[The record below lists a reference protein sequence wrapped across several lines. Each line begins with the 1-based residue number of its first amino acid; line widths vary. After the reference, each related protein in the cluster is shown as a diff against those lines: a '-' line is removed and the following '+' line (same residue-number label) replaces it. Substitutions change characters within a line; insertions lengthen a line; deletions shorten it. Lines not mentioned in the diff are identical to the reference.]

1 MNKSGM
7 VDSAPG
13 ADKAPWPRCP
23 AHGAT
28 MQLRQG
34 RTGPFYGCA
43 RYPECRETAP
53 VGLPGILCPK
63 CQSPVVER
71 IAKKSGRPFWPCGNR
86 ACDFVAWT
94 QPHVCSHGTACF
106 GLEPPPARAG
116 ALSGTAGEGGHGDD
130 VAF

>member
-1 MNKSGM
+1 MRPARL
-7 VDSAPG
+7 VDSAGPPAETPG
-13 ADKAPWPRCP
+13 PRCP
-23 AHGAT
+23 THGAT
-28 MQLRQG
+28 MQLRHG

-94 QPHVCSHGTACF
+94 QPHLCVHGRACF
-106 GLEPPPARAG
+106 GSEPTKANQQVPQSHSVSEP
-116 ALSGTAGEGGHGDD
+116 DD
-130 VAF
+130 VF

>member
-1 MNKSGM
+1 
-7 VDSAPG
+7 
-13 ADKAPWPRCP
+13 
-23 AHGAT
+23 
-28 MQLRQG
+28 MQLRHG

-71 IAKKSGRPFWPCGNR
+71 TAKKSGRPFWPCGNR

-94 QPHVCSHGTACF
+94 KPHLCAHGDACF
-106 GLEPPPARAG
+106 GTEPARA
-116 ALSGTAGEGGHGDD
+116 AQPSSQTQPATESDD
-130 VAF
+130 VPF